1 MHTYKNL
8 AAIILRGS
16 LVVIVKFRSVMSAGR
31 VLYKVCVCVER
42 GGGGGRAKTMFL
54 PPSPTL
60 FSKHLE

>member
-1 MHTYKNL
+1 MHTYKSL
-8 AAIILRGS
+8 AAIILRGL

-42 GGGGGRAKTMFL
+42 GGGGRAKTMFL
-54 PPSPTL
+54 PLSPTL